1 MSTGSTLPAAAPPV
15 PASGFAASL
24 RHVRYVLAENPVTA
38 GAFAL
43 FAAFMVLAL
52 FGPWIAPFDPLAT
65 SADKVLQPPSST
77 HWFGTDQLGRDI
89 LSRLMVGSR
98 TGLIGPAIVAI
109 CATVLGTLIGLWA
122 GFTGGLTDSVTM
134 RSIDVVYAIPPLLVA
149 VVLVGL
155 LGGGYW
161 LAVAVLIVLSAPADV
176 RVVRAAVMA
185 QRELPYIAAA
195 RTLGLS
201 QTRIA
206 FKHVLPNVAPTL
218 AANALLQFVVALIA
232 LSGLAFLGIG
242 VSAGTPDWGLM
253 IAENRSILDL
263 NPWAVIAPALCITLL
278 AVAVAI
284 LGDRIFEVATDR
296 GASR

>member
-1 MSTGSTLPAAAPPV
+1 MSASPV
-15 PASGFAASL
+15 PETTPA
-24 RHVRYVLAENPVTA
+24 VRPEVGGRVRWGLT
-38 GAFAL
+38 F
-43 FAAFMVLAL
+43 
-52 FGPWIAPFDPLAT
+52 WIALGVLVTIVVIAITADWITPYDPYAQDLVA
-65 SADKVLQPPSST
+65 SSQGPSSA
-77 HWFGTDQLGRDI
+77 HWLGTDQLGRDI

-98 TGLIGPAIVAI
+98 TGIIGPAIVAI
-109 CATVLGTLIGLWA
+109 CATIIGTLLGLWS
-122 GFTGGLTDSVTM
+122 GSSGGLTDTVTM
-134 RSIDVVYAIPPLLVA
+134 RSIDFVYAIPPLLVA
-149 VVLVGL
+149 IVLVGM

-176 RVVRAAVMA
+176 RIVRAAVMA

-201 QTRIA
+201 NTRIA
-206 FKHVLPNVAPTL
+206 FRHILPNVAPTL

-263 NPWAVIAPALCITLL
+263 NPWAVIAPALCITAL
-278 AVAVAI
+278 AVSVAV
-284 LGDRIFEVATDR
+284 LGDRIFDVATAR
-296 GASR
+296 GTAR

>member
-1 MSTGSTLPAAAPPV
+1 
-15 PASGFAASL
+15 
-24 RHVRYVLAENPVTA
+24 
-38 GAFAL
+38 
-43 FAAFMVLAL
+43 
-52 FGPWIAPFDPLAT
+52 
-65 SADKVLQPPSST
+65 
-77 HWFGTDQLGRDI
+77 
-89 LSRLMVGSR
+89 MVGSR

-206 FKHVLPNVAPTL
+206 LKHVLPNVAPTL

>member
-1 MSTGSTLPAAAPPV
+1 MRPRRSSSTQAEDAPDE
-15 PASGFAASL
+15 SK
-24 RHVRYVLAENPVTA
+24 RVRWGV
-38 GAFAL
+38 AF
-43 FAAFMVLAL
+43 
-52 FGPWIAPFDPLAT
+52 WIALGVLVLIVVIAITANWITPYDPYAQDLIA
-65 SADKVLQPPSST
+65 SSQGPSSA
-77 HWFGTDQLGRDI
+77 HWLGTDQLGRDI

-98 TGLIGPAIVAI
+98 TGIIGPAIVAI

-122 GFTGGLTDSVTM
+122 GFTGGRTDSVTM

-206 FKHVLPNVAPTL
+206 LKHVLPNIAPTL

-263 NPWAVIAPALCITLL
+263 NPWAVIAPALCITML

>member
-1 MSTGSTLPAAAPPV
+1 
-15 PASGFAASL
+15 
-24 RHVRYVLAENPVTA
+24 
-38 GAFAL
+38 
-43 FAAFMVLAL
+43 
-52 FGPWIAPFDPLAT
+52 
-65 SADKVLQPPSST
+65 
-77 HWFGTDQLGRDI
+77 
-89 LSRLMVGSR
+89 MVGSR
-98 TGLIGPAIVAI
+98 TGLIGPAIVAV
-109 CATVLGTLIGLWA
+109 CATLLGTLIGLWA
-122 GFTGGLTDSVTM
+122 GFSGGITDSVTM

-185 QRELPYIAAA
+185 QREMPYIAAA

-206 FKHVLPNVAPTL
+206 LKHVLPNVAPTL

>member
-1 MSTGSTLPAAAPPV
+1 MRPRRSSSTQTEDAPDE
-15 PASGFAASL
+15 SK
-24 RHVRYVLAENPVTA
+24 RVRWGV
-38 GAFAL
+38 AF
-43 FAAFMVLAL
+43 
-52 FGPWIAPFDPLAT
+52 WIALGVLVLIVVIAITADWITPYDPYAQDLIASSQGP
-65 SADKVLQPPSST
+65 SAA
-77 HWFGTDQLGRDI
+77 HWLGTDQLGRDI

-98 TGLIGPAIVAI
+98 TGIIGPAIVAI

-122 GFTGGLTDSVTM
+122 GFTGGFTDSVTM

-206 FKHVLPNVAPTL
+206 LKHVLPNIAPTL

-263 NPWAVIAPALCITLL
+263 NPWAVIAPALCITML

-296 GASR
+296 GATR

>member
-1 MSTGSTLPAAAPPV
+1 MRPRRSSSTQTEEMQDESQRVRWGVAFWIALGVLTL
-15 PASGFAASL
+15 
-24 RHVRYVLAENPVTA
+24 
-38 GAFAL
+38 
-43 FAAFMVLAL
+43 MVLIAIMADWVTPYDPYAQDL
-52 FGPWIAPFDPLAT
+52 VASSQGP
-65 SADKVLQPPSST
+65 SAA
-77 HWFGTDQLGRDI
+77 HWLGTDQLGRDI

-98 TGLIGPAIVAI
+98 TGLIGPAIVAV
-109 CATVLGTLIGLWA
+109 CATLLGTLIGLWA
-122 GFTGGLTDSVTM
+122 GFSGGITDSVTM

-185 QRELPYIAAA
+185 QREMPYIAAA

-206 FKHVLPNVAPTL
+206 LKHVLPNVAPTL

>member
-1 MSTGSTLPAAAPPV
+1 MRPRRSSSTQADDV
-15 PASGFAASL
+15 PDESK
-24 RHVRYVLAENPVTA
+24 RVRW
-38 GAFAL
+38 GIAF
-43 FAAFMVLAL
+43 
-52 FGPWIAPFDPLAT
+52 WIALGVLVLIVVIAITADWITPYDPYAQDLIASSQGP
-65 SADKVLQPPSST
+65 SAA
-77 HWFGTDQLGRDI
+77 HWLGTDQLGRDI

-98 TGLIGPAIVAI
+98 TGIIGPAIVAI

-206 FKHVLPNVAPTL
+206 LKHVLPNIAPTL

>member
-1 MSTGSTLPAAAPPV
+1 MSASPV
-15 PASGFAASL
+15 PETTPA
-24 RHVRYVLAENPVTA
+24 VRPEDVGRVRWGLTFWIALGVLVTIVVIA
-38 GAFAL
+38 ITST
-43 FAAFMVLAL
+43 
-52 FGPWIAPFDPLAT
+52 WIAPYDPYAQDLVA
-65 SADKVLQPPSST
+65 SSQGPSSA
-77 HWFGTDQLGRDI
+77 HWLGTDQLGRDI

-98 TGLIGPAIVAI
+98 TGII
-109 CATVLGTLIGLWA
+109 GTLLGLWS
-122 GFTGGLTDSVTM
+122 GFSGGLTDTVTM
-134 RSIDVVYAIPPLLVA
+134 RSIDFVYAIPPLLVA
-149 VVLVGL
+149 IVLVGM

-176 RVVRAAVMA
+176 RIVRAAVMA

-201 QTRIA
+201 NTRIA
-206 FKHVLPNVAPTL
+206 FRHILPNVAPTL

-263 NPWAVIAPALCITLL
+263 NPWAVIAPALCITAL
-278 AVAVAI
+278 AVSVAV
-284 LGDRIFEVATDR
+284 LGDRIFDVATAR
-296 GASR
+296 GTAR

>member
-1 MSTGSTLPAAAPPV
+1 MRPRRSSSTQTEDAPDE
-15 PASGFAASL
+15 SK
-24 RHVRYVLAENPVTA
+24 RVRWGV
-38 GAFAL
+38 AF
-43 FAAFMVLAL
+43 
-52 FGPWIAPFDPLAT
+52 WIALGVLVLIVVIAITANWITPYDPYAQDLIA
-65 SADKVLQPPSST
+65 SSQGPSSA
-77 HWFGTDQLGRDI
+77 HWLGTDQLGRDI

-98 TGLIGPAIVAI
+98 TGIIGPAIVAI

>member
-1 MSTGSTLPAAAPPV
+1 MRPRRSSSSTQTEEMQDESQ
-15 PASGFAASL
+15 
-24 RHVRYVLAENPVTA
+24 RVRWGVAFWIALGVLI
-38 GAFAL
+38 L
-43 FAAFMVLAL
+43 MVLIAIMADWVTPYDPYAQDL
-52 FGPWIAPFDPLAT
+52 LASSQGP
-65 SADKVLQPPSST
+65 SAA
-77 HWFGTDQLGRDI
+77 HWLGTDQLGRDI

-98 TGLIGPAIVAI
+98 TGLIGPAIVAV
-109 CATVLGTLIGLWA
+109 CATLLGTLIGLWA
-122 GFTGGLTDSVTM
+122 GFSGGITDSVTM

-185 QRELPYIAAA
+185 QREMPYIAAA

-206 FKHVLPNVAPTL
+206 LKHVLPNVAPTL

>member
-1 MSTGSTLPAAAPPV
+1 MRLRRSSSTQAEHAPDE
-15 PASGFAASL
+15 S
-24 RHVRYVLAENPVTA
+24 RRVRWGV
-38 GAFAL
+38 AF
-43 FAAFMVLAL
+43 
-52 FGPWIAPFDPLAT
+52 WIALGVLVLIVVIAITADWITLYDPYAQDLIASSQGP
-65 SADKVLQPPSST
+65 SAA
-77 HWFGTDQLGRDI
+77 HWLGTDQLGRDI

-98 TGLIGPAIVAI
+98 TGIIGPAIVAI

-296 GASR
+296 GAAR